1 MKIDKEKFQTRSL
14 PAHLEVREATTTEE
28 NPKIEGYFSVFG
40 DIYDMGYGLSESV
53 DRHAFDETIA
63 GDVRALVDHDTAKV
77 LGRTSAHT
85 LDLKVDEHGLWGSID
100 VNPNDT
106 DAMNLYARVQRGD
119 VNQCSFGF
127 EILDETTEFRE
138 NGDIHWTINKVKLYE
153 VSVCTFP
160 AYESTS
166 VSARSKDAE
175 ELRKRQLDAWKEQMK
190 NKLKGAN

>member
-14 PAHLEVREATTTEE
+14 PAHLEVREAADTE

-40 DIYDMGYGLSESV
+40 DIYDMGYGLTESV

-175 ELRKRQLDAWKEQMK
+175 ELRKRQLDAWKEQMRK
-190 NKLKGAN
+190 KLKKEDQ

>member
-14 PAHLEVREATTTEE
+14 PAQLEVREAADTE

-40 DIYDMGYGLSESV
+40 DIYDMGYGLTESI
-53 DRHAFDETIA
+53 DRHAFDEA
-63 GDVRALVDHDTAKV
+63 LADDVRALVDHDTAKV

-85 LDLKVDEHGLWGSID
+85 LDLRVDEHGLWGSID

>member
-77 LGRTSAHT
+77 WDGPPRT
-85 LDLKVDEHGLWGSID
+85 L
-100 VNPNDT
+100 
-106 DAMNLYARVQRGD
+106 
-119 VNQCSFGF
+119 
-127 EILDETTEFRE
+127 
-138 NGDIHWTINKVKLYE
+138 
-153 VSVCTFP
+153 
-160 AYESTS
+160 STS
-166 VSARSKDAE
+166 KSMNTASGDPSMSIRTTPT
-175 ELRKRQLDAWKEQMK
+175 R
-190 NKLKGAN
+190 

>member
-14 PAHLEVREATTTEE
+14 PAHLEVREAADME

-40 DIYDMGYGLSESV
+40 DIYDMGYGLTESV

>member
-14 PAHLEVREATTTEE
+14 PAHLEAREAADTE

-40 DIYDMGYGLSESV
+40 DIYDMGYGLTESV

>member
-14 PAHLEVREATTTEE
+14 PAQLEVREAADTE

-40 DIYDMGYGLSESV
+40 DIYDMGYGLTESV
-53 DRHAFDETIA
+53 DRHAFDEA
-63 GDVRALVDHDTAKV
+63 LADDVRALVDHDTAKV

-119 VNQCSFGF
+119 VN
-127 EILDETTEFRE
+127 
-138 NGDIHWTINKVKLYE
+138 
-153 VSVCTFP
+153 
-160 AYESTS
+160 
-166 VSARSKDAE
+166 
-175 ELRKRQLDAWKEQMK
+175 
-190 NKLKGAN
+190 